1 MNNKDFIL
9 AGSIIGL
16 HGLKGYIKVKSF
28 LENPKDIFNFN
39 EYFINELSFNC
50 LSLKFYKKS
59 VFICELVGIN
69 SIEKA
74 KKFLNKNIFI
84 SRSSFPKID
93 KDEIYLNDLISF
105 NVELESGL
113 YLGELVKFYDFGGGT
128 IIGVKYGDE
137 EKMLPFSENFII
149 NINQDL
155 KLITLS
161 SSIKT
166 LINQNVDC

>member
-1 MNNKDFIL
+1 M
-9 AGSIIGL
+9 GL

-28 LENPKDIFNFN
+28 LENPKDLFNYDK
-39 EYFINELSFNC
+39 YFINKISFIS
-50 LSLKFYKKS
+50 LLLKFNKKS

-69 SIEKA
+69 SIEEA
-74 KKFLNKNIFI
+74 KKFVNKDIFI
-84 SRSSFPKID
+84 CKSSLPKTD

-113 YLGELVKFYDFGGGT
+113 CLGELVNFYDFGAGP
-128 IIGVKYGDE
+128 IIGVKQGHTE
-137 EKMLPFSENFII
+137 MMLPFSDNFII
-149 NINQDL
+149 NIDQDL

-166 LINQNVDC
+166 LIN